1 MLRPGL
7 GETPLA
13 QGLHEGTQA
22 TLSHLGRGELPAGEL
37 GSLLGE
43 LGTLAAAVMVV
54 TARKLFHAALWLLLA
69 FFGIAGLYVLLEAPF
84 FAAAQLFVYMG
95 AIGILIIF
103 SVMLTRGM
111 MRQPGPQVNDQ
122 HWLVLNYMRQEYF
135 EKGTG
140 PTVRKLGK
148 ASGVTTKELFQLFPK
163 GPAKL
168 AALCAGIPKPRG
180 CI

>member
-1 MLRPGL
+1 M
-7 GETPLA
+7 
-13 QGLHEGTQA
+13 TQQV
-22 TLSHLGRGELPAGEL
+22 LF
-37 GSLLGE
+37 LLFGAM
-43 LGTLAAAVMVV
+43 TLAAAVMVV

-122 HWLVLNYMRQEYF
+122 QWLVVILALAFLAVLVWLALQWPQITQPDLIVQDPLRALGMTLVSPEGYALPF
-135 EKGTG
+135 EVASVLLVMALIGAVTI
-140 PTVRKLGK
+140 VR
-148 ASGVTTKELFQLFPK
+148 E
-163 GPAKL
+163 
-168 AALCAGIPKPRG
+168 R
-180 CI
+180 